1 MKRLS
6 TTTTRNI
13 TLRAPL
19 GASVAVATRWAST
32 GGGSDKA
39 TFFGFLDNMFTFDA
53 APVEA
58 ASTMSYGASMLTSL
72 QHFSGLEGGL
82 VLLAGGALT
91 RLATMYASIYGERAS
106 WRMMQALPELKPAY
120 DGFQHTY
127 NSDRGNASE
136 VQIGAAHLSAQKK
149 EIFRKYNTSNLK
161 TVAGLVAS
169 PLVILGLRGAS
180 QMCDPFN
187 AAGFA
192 TSEVL
197 WMTVSAV
204 DPTFILPAT
213 VSALTLLNFELTLR
227 NREDVTV
234 GWTKNV
240 VMCARGGAVIGFGL
254 ASQMS
259 SGVLLYWLGMSLVG
273 ILQPLMVRSPAFRSM
288 AGFPEIGKLAKPLPS
303 KTVVPGFSA
312 VEDKKDSEPQDNYRM
327 RFGINHPFLNKL
339 FNPDT
344 EEHLELITRST
355 ARPAQQTPTSSTSSP
370 TLKSKPKATVAAS
383 TVQEILASKKH
394 AAADLSTPR
403 ERSSVPMTHHPNLSK
418 ITRPAKSKKTELP
431 SQHERTAA
439 ISSFDELAGDFR
451 YDMEDERPAPSV
463 TTVQDTPTPQP
474 NAQGA
479 DAGSS
484 WRATNRK
491 L

>member
-1 MKRLS
+1 
-6 TTTTRNI
+6 
-13 TLRAPL
+13 
-19 GASVAVATRWAST
+19 
-32 GGGSDKA
+32 
-39 TFFGFLDNMFTFDA
+39 
-53 APVEA
+53 
-58 ASTMSYGASMLTSL
+58 
-72 QHFSGLEGGL
+72 
-82 VLLAGGALT
+82 
-91 RLATMYASIYGERAS
+91 MYASIYGERAS

-197 WMTVSAV
+197 WMTASAV
-204 DPTFILPAT
+204 DPTFILPAA

-273 ILQPLMVRSPAFRSM
+273 LLQPLMVRSPAFRSM
-288 AGFPEIGKLAKPLPS
+288 AGFPEIGRLAKPAPS

-312 VEDKKDSEPQDNYRM
+312 VDDKKPSEPQDNYRM

-355 ARPAQQTPTSSTSSP
+355 ARPAQAPSNA
-370 TLKSKPKATVAAS
+370 KAVPKATVAPS
-383 TVQEILASKKH
+383 TVQEVVSSKK
-394 AAADLSTPR
+394 SPVESGTPR

-418 ITRPAKSKKTELP
+418 ITRPTKSKKSEVP
-431 SQHERTAA
+431 AQHERSGAA

-451 YDMEDERPAPSV
+451 FDMEEERPAPSV
-463 TTVQDTPTPQP
+463 TTAHDTPLP
-474 NAQGA
+474 NHQGG

-484 WRATNRK
+484 WKAKNRK